1 MDHGRNRWDPV
12 FRTDALVR
20 AAVVYPG
27 SDGAESAGGA
37 AAEADKAV
45 PVRRFCSRRGG
56 LDHLAAGK
64 RLFPAGWDHGGPAPG
79 ADRAQKMPRYAYI
92 AAAVIL
98 AGSLYME
105 EITVSVPCTV
115 LLMFGLARVYS
126 KRRAEGEKNS
136 LLYQY
141 SFMIYVLHGKILS
154 VLQILIMGAIADGL
168 WIRVSYFALPLAVI
182 GICIA
187 AARLL
192 RLLLPRVYAVLSGGR

>member
-1 MDHGRNRWDPV
+1 
-12 FRTDALVR
+12 
-20 AAVVYPG
+20 
-27 SDGAESAGGA
+27 
-37 AAEADKAV
+37 
-45 PVRRFCSRRGG
+45 
-56 LDHLAAGK
+56 
-64 RLFPAGWDHGGPAPG
+64 
-79 ADRAQKMPRYAYI
+79 MPRYAYI

-192 RLLLPRVYAVLSGGR
+192 RMLLPRVYAVLSGGR